1 MVAARSLE
9 HSGGHVQED
18 HTNMLLATVQRPFL
32 KGLLPFLVEKEKASR
47 DHEHICIIH
56 MVHAS
61 DPETRGASVNGML
74 RELKG
79 LV

>member
-32 KGLLPFLVEKEKASR
+32 KGLLPFLVKKASR

-61 DPETRGASVNGML
+61 DPETRGASVNGLL